1 MNVLEHSTEGAAG
14 QNRRRDVDRRAGE
27 RRDASRA
34 SVGDMVDGRN
44 VERRVG
50 ERRRGARRAD
60 DVPSLFCP
68 DCLGPLQYEAGLSW
82 NIPGAYTV
90 DSGYCPSCSRR
101 FLRNRETGDY
111 DALSW

>member
-1 MNVLEHSTEGAAG
+1 MSVLDHSSEQAAD
-14 QNRRRDVDRRAGE
+14 QNRRRGVDRRAGE

-34 SVGDMVDGRN
+34 AVGDVLGSRKVD
-44 VERRVG
+44 RRV
-50 ERRRGARRAD
+50 GARRAD
-60 DVPSLFCP
+60 DGPSLFCP

-82 NIPGAYTV
+82 NLPGAYTV
-90 DSGYCPSCSRR
+90 DVGYCPSCSRR